1 VTSSELCWD
10 SGWRERT
17 WASLTDP
24 WDLIVVGGGIVG
36 AGILRAA
43 AVSGVRA
50 VLLER
55 GDFASGTSSRSSQL
69 VHGGLRYLAQGQVG
83 LTRSAVTER
92 DRLLRDAPG
101 LVAPLDFLFPFYEG
115 DRARQLGYA
124 AALTAYDVLAR
135 RRSMRRISAPDFA
148 LLSPSSHPLELIGG
162 LRYRE
167 AQTDDARL
175 VLRVLREGV
184 SSGGRALNYAPV
196 TSLLRDRDGVCGV
209 RVRDQVLD
217 RETEARATVVVNAT
231 GAWADELRAQVGGAA
246 KMRPLKG
253 SHLVFPSSRF
263 PTSIG
268 VNVLHPTDGRP
279 ITVAPWQGATLVGT
293 TDIDQPKQL
302 GDDVAITSAE
312 VDYLLGALASP
323 FRSLGLSRDDI
334 VSTWSGVRPTVSTG
348 AATASR
354 ELRAHVVWDEDGLL
368 TVTGGKLTT
377 FRLIAQD
384 ALKAAARR
392 LPALAV
398 PATTAVAAD
407 RRRGQIDAAG
417 AGFGSGAA
425 ARVSGRHGAEAADVL
440 AGAEPGELQPLAGT
454 PVTAAELRWAARCE
468 GVAHLD
474 DLLLRRVR
482 LGLLLPRGGAELFPL
497 VRRICQQEL
506 AWTDTRW
513 DDELAAYSRLIA
525 RNHSAPG

>member
-1 VTSSELCWD
+1 
-10 SGWRERT
+10 
-17 WASLTDP
+17 
-24 WDLIVVGGGIVG
+24 
-36 AGILRAA
+36 
-43 AVSGVRA
+43 
-50 VLLER
+50 
-55 GDFASGTSSRSSQL
+55 
-69 VHGGLRYLAQGQVG
+69 
-83 LTRSAVTER
+83 
-92 DRLLRDAPG
+92 
-101 LVAPLDFLFPFYEG
+101 
-115 DRARQLGYA
+115 
-124 AALTAYDVLAR
+124 
-135 RRSMRRISAPDFA
+135 
-148 LLSPSSHPLELIGG
+148 
-162 LRYRE
+162 
-167 AQTDDARL
+167 

-184 SSGGRALNYAPV
+184 TSGGRALNYAGV

-209 RVRDQVLD
+209 RVRDSVLD
-217 RETEARATVVVNAT
+217 RDTEVRATVVVNAT

-268 VNVLHPTDGRP
+268 VNVLHPADGRP

-293 TDIDQPKQL
+293 TDIDQPKEL
-302 GDDVAITSAE
+302 GNDVAITATE

-323 FRSLGLSRDDI
+323 FRSLGLSRADI

-384 ALKAAARR
+384 ALKTAARR

-398 PATTAVAAD
+398 AAAKSVASDQRRAPAD
-407 RRRGQIDAAG
+407 DSGS
-417 AGFGSGAA
+417 GFGSGSGSGSV
-425 ARVSGRHGAEAADVL
+425 ARVSGRHGAEAPDVL
-440 AGAEPGELQPLAGT
+440 AIAEPGELEPLAGT

-482 LGLLLPRGGAELFPL
+482 LGLLLPDGGAELFPL

-506 AWTDTRW
+506 SWTDERW
-513 DDELAAYSRLIA
+513 ELELAAYASLIA
-525 RNHSAPG
+525 RNHGTPS